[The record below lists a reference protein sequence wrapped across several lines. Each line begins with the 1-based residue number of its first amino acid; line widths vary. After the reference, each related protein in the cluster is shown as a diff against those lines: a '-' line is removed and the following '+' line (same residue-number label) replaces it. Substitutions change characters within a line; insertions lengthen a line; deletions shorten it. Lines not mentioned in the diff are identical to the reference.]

1 MTLTGVLLISDVTRV
16 MPCDFDW
23 CLVNQ
28 WCDVTRS
35 DAMLLRLMS
44 CY

>member
-1 MTLTGVLLISDVTRV
+1 MTLTGVLLISGVLLLGV

-35 DAMLLRLMS
+35 DAM
-44 CY
+44 